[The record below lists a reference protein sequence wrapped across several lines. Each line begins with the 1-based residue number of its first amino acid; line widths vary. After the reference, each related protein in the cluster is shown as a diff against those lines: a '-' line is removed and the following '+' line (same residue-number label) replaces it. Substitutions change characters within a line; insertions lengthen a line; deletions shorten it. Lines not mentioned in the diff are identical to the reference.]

1 MRDLVHRPWARML
14 FAGATASLIAA
25 SPAMAADTAAPVT
38 APAAFASPPNGNNN
52 WRITAPQ
59 TLNLSATD
67 DVAVS
72 KLQYSLD
79 GGATWVD
86 APITAGPSA
95 ASSVLL
101 SQEGNT
107 AVRYR
112 AVDSSSNFSRGTA
125 NGTTLN
131 QASAA
136 GATGVRLTSTANRT
150 VGETI
155 WIDTGAG
162 QEAATIATI
171 PSPAPA
177 SPAPNVTLAA
187 PLASAHAANAAVA
200 STYNT
205 ITLQIDTK
213 GPVAVW
219 GTSPTTLQPNNATAG
234 APAAKA
240 GDTSIR
246 LASLTGR
253 AAGDTL
259 QLDRGPNAEIVKIAS
274 IDTSGPAA
282 PAPNVVLTSALTKNH
297 ISGALLYVPQVID
310 GKILQSQSL
319 LPVFA
324 DPRLID
330 PTDTVSTGAGGSAPR
345 RMTLDGVQVIPKSIP
360 LNRLTA
366 GKHTTTV
373 AVQDTAGS
381 TLKYTNTF
389 VVTTSFADL
398 ATVID
403 LDEGNS
409 PADDA
414 QRRHGRGRHRP
425 APRDARRASAP
436 VRRSSSIRAPTP
448 RR

>member
-1 MRDLVHRPWARML
+1 MSTRESSRRPWPAVL
-14 FAGATASLIAA
+14 QAVVAGSALSLAVA
-25 SPAMAADTAAPVT
+25 SPAIAADTVAPVV
-38 APAAFASPPNGNNN
+38 APAAFAATPNGNNN

-79 GGATWVD
+79 GGVTWID

-107 AVRYR
+107 TVRYR

-136 GATGVRLTSTANRT
+136 GATGVRLTSTANRP

-177 SPAPNVTLAA
+177 SPAPNVTLSA
-187 PLASAHAANAAVA
+187 PLATAHAANAAVA

-213 GPVAVW
+213 GPVATW
-219 GTSPTTLQPNNATAG
+219 GTSATTLQAAAASG
-234 APAAKA
+234 ASEA
-240 GDTSIR
+240 R
-246 LASLTGR
+246 LASLTNR
-253 AAGDTL
+253 AVGDVL
-259 QLDRGPNAEIVKIAS
+259 QIDQGPNAETAKIATIPS
-274 IDTSGPAA
+274 PPPAA
-282 PAPNVVLTSALTKNH
+282 PAPN
-297 ISGALLYVPQVID
+297 
-310 GKILQSQSL
+310 
-319 LPVFA
+319 
-324 DPRLID
+324 
-330 PTDTVSTGAGGSAPR
+330 
-345 RMTLDGVQVIPKSIP
+345 
-360 LNRLTA
+360 
-366 GKHTTTV
+366 
-373 AVQDTAGS
+373 
-381 TLKYTNTF
+381 
-389 VVTTSFADL
+389 
-398 ATVID
+398 
-403 LDEGNS
+403 
-409 PADDA
+409 
-414 QRRHGRGRHRP
+414 
-425 APRDARRASAP
+425 
-436 VRRSSSIRAPTP
+436 
-448 RR
+448 